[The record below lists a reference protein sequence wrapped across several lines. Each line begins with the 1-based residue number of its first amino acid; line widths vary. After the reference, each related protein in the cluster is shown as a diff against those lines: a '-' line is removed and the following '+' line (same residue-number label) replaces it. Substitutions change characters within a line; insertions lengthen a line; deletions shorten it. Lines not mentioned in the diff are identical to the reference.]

1 MMISVT
7 TYQGISVCM
16 YGEDEQVK
24 TLFHDILIACQANKD
39 LYYIGGIITVKYP
52 KIENCFDLVD
62 GQQRFTTMWLLANEL
77 GEAIKGFTRTSNGLR
92 LNFSIRKNVEAYFNQ
107 LLTSA
112 EAGPG
117 TNSNQY
123 STAGS

>member
-1 MMISVT
+1 MDIVTSKLYNIKSVIDDDFRYNIPR
-7 TYQGISVCM
+7 YQRLYVW
-16 YGEDEQVK
+16 EDEQVK

-92 LNFSIRKNVEAYFNQ
+92 LNFSIRKNVE
-107 LLTSA
+107 
-112 EAGPG
+112 
-117 TNSNQY
+117 
-123 STAGS
+123 